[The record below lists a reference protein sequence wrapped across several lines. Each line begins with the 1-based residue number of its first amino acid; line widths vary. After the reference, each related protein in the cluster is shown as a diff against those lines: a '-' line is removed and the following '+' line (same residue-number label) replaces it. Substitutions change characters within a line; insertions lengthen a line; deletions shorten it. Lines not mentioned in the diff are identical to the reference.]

1 MAQGHDLARLHLY
14 CTDRAL
20 YQPKPHLTC
29 LGRRELPCHLPLGFT
44 CSPPVTHA
52 VYAGSVART
61 PEVAEQRCLDAAMA
75 YVRRN
80 PSSGPLELWTCKRE
94 LTLLGLSRF
103 RWARQ

>member
-1 MAQGHDLARLHLY
+1 MPPPARVY
-14 CTDRAL
+14 VFSASDPR
-20 YQPKPHLTC
+20 
-29 LGRRELPCHLPLGFT
+29 GIRR
-44 CSPPVTHA
+44 
-52 VYAGSVART
+52 VYGAHPNIA
-61 PEVAEQRCLDAAMA
+61 VAEQRCLDAAMT